1 MYYAKVGCA
10 DTFENRQL
18 QSSARLTS
26 APLFF
31 LRHVL
36 GGGGGGGV
44 EGRRRERGGRE
55 KQICV
60 LQVESD
66 GPASAAAGEQGWVC
80 GLPLE

>member
-1 MYYAKVGCA
+1 MAVA
-10 DTFENRQL
+10 
-18 QSSARLTS
+18 A
-26 APLFF
+26 AW
-31 LRHVL
+31 
-36 GGGGGGGV
+36 
-44 EGRRRERGGRE
+44 RGGEAEEE

>member
-31 LRHVL
+31 FPSPRI
-36 GGGGGGGV
+36 
-44 EGRRRERGGRE
+44 RRRRCGGERRGGGRE

-66 GPASAAAGEQGWVC
+66 GPASAAAGEQGWIC